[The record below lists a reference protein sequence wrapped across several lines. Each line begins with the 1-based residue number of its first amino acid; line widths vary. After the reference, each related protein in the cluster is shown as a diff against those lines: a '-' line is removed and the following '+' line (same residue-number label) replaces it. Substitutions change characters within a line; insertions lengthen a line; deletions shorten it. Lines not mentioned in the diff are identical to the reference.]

1 MAYSQ
6 ARAADNDCSHL
17 PDIREARNNLPRRQ
31 HFDDVKGLSKVVH
44 FWIMFP
50 VLSAGVV
57 ALFIRIVIEAA
68 LGSSDRSALRIA
80 AIVVWALDLLL
91 LNLLTPLPQVLFIF
105 EFLAYEGGLPQS
117 SQVYVVLSLIG
128 NWWTLHL
135 VAITVMWVMRKYTYR
150 RWLQSFNQDWKSSRG
165 SRNAPDGEN
174 IWPQRSFRDTV
185 SRPLSAVLRDGWG
198 KRRLVLEEIQGLANL
213 TVPFLQTHST
223 PNRHL
228 LSQHFLSR

>member
-1 MAYSQ
+1 
-6 ARAADNDCSHL
+6 
-17 PDIREARNNLPRRQ
+17 
-31 HFDDVKGLSKVVH
+31 
-44 FWIMFP
+44 MFP

-57 ALFIRIVIEAA
+57 ALFIRIITEAV

-128 NWWTLHL
+128 NWWTLYL

-150 RWLQSFNQDWKSSRG
+150 RWLRSFNQDWK
-165 SRNAPDGEN
+165 
-174 IWPQRSFRDTV
+174 
-185 SRPLSAVLRDGWG
+185 
-198 KRRLVLEEIQGLANL
+198 
-213 TVPFLQTHST
+213 
-223 PNRHL
+223 
-228 LSQHFLSR
+228 